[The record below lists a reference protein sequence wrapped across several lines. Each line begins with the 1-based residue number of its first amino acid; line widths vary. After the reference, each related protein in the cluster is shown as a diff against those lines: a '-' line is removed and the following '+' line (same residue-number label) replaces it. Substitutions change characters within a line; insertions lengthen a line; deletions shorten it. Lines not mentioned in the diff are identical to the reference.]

1 MCCVCA
7 CMCTGVCACVRLC
20 VPKENKFIF
29 LVLGDIRKI
38 KTVRYCHKIPRYDDI
53 VIATKF

>member
-1 MCCVCA
+1 MLCVCMHVHGCVCLCA
-7 CMCTGVCACVRLC
+7 SVCTKG
-20 VPKENKFIF
+20 NKFIF

-38 KTVRYCHKIPRYDDI
+38 KTVRYCHKIPQYDDI